1 VKCGWRLQFSSSLL
15 VFSNLPMAH
24 VGLNFPGP
32 DNLENLKKLAQQ
44 FQRQQTAGAQPKQEE
59 DDDEEVPELV
69 AGETFE
75 TAAEDGHAS

>member
-1 VKCGWRLQFSSSLL
+1 